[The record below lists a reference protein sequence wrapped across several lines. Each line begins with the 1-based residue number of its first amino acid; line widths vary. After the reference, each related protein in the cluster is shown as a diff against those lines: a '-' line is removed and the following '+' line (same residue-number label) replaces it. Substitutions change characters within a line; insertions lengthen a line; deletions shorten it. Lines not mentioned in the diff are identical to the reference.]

1 MGFDVNWKGFLV
13 REYFEVINIVYI
25 YSEEVHGTVESLGAY
40 ASVVKYKKDGFEYE
54 ELLDNE
60 DFVIMDE
67 IVIQHFEEE
76 N

>member
-25 YSEEVHGTVESLGAY
+25 YSEETHGTVESLGAY

-67 IVIQHFEEE
+67 IVLQHFEEE

>member
-25 YSEEVHGTVESLGAY
+25 YSEEVHGTVENLGAY
-40 ASVVKYKKDGFEYE
+40 ASIVKYQKDGFEYE

-67 IVIQHFEEE
+67 IVLQHFEEE
-76 N
+76 K

>member
-25 YSEEVHGTVESLGAY
+25 YSEEVHGTVENLGAY
-40 ASVVKYKKDGFEYE
+40 ASIVKYKKDGFEYE

-67 IVIQHFEEE
+67 IVLQHFEEE